1 MRLRHQ
7 VFHSER
13 TPGHYLKWVEAGSG
27 PTIFFVHGCSG
38 SWTNFNSQLKELS
51 RDHHVVALDMR
62 GHGTS
67 PWPGASTI
75 EDFYSDLEE
84 FVEAVLPTRFVLVV
98 HSFGGCVG
106 TLLASRQSERV
117 AAVAFLNTSGSI
129 PKGFA
134 YRFLQLFSA
143 RADLL
148 SENLP
153 YLVSTNGAVS
163 QHMLF
168 HTLKKWDVWE
178 HYPKIV
184 VPSLVVLGGL
194 DPLIPVTS
202 GIKMARM
209 LPNANLRV
217 FPMGGH
223 IVMWEQ
229 SARLNEMLRDLTA
242 RVSLSR
248 CA

>member
-1 MRLRHQ
+1 MMLRHQ
-7 VFHSER
+7 VFSSKR
-13 TPGHYLKWVEAGSG
+13 QPGHFLKWVEAGSG

-38 SWTNFNSQLKELS
+38 SWTNFNPQLKELS

-62 GHGTS
+62 GHGSS
-67 PWPGASTI
+67 PWPGASCI

-84 FVEAVLPTRFVLVV
+84 FAETCLPASFTLVL

-106 TLLASRQSERV
+106 TLLAARLADRV
-117 AAVAFLNTSGSI
+117 AAVAFLNTAGSI
-129 PKGFA
+129 PKGFT
-134 YRFLQLFSA
+134 YRFLQLFSR
-143 RADLL
+143 RAHLL

-153 YLVSTNGAVS
+153 FLVSTNGEVS
-163 QHMLF
+163 QHMLY
-168 HTLKKWDVWE
+168 HTLKKWDVWD
-178 HYPKIV
+178 HFPRIA
-184 VPSLVVLGGL
+184 VPTLVVLGGL

-202 GIKMARM
+202 GIRMARL
-209 LPNANLRV
+209 LPDHELKV

-223 IVMWEQ
+223 ISMWEQ
-229 SARLNEMLRDLTA
+229 PARVNEMLRDLTA

>member
-1 MRLRHQ
+1 MMLRHQ
-7 VFHSER
+7 VFQSQLQ
-13 TPGHYLKWVEAGSG
+13 PGHYLKWVEAGSG
-27 PTIFFVHGCSG
+27 PTLFFVHGCSG
-38 SWTNFNSQLKELS
+38 SWTNFNLQLKELS
-51 RDHHVVALDMR
+51 KDHHVVALDMR
-62 GHGTS
+62 GHGGS
-67 PWPGASTI
+67 PWPGPSTV

-84 FVEAVLPTRFVLVV
+84 FVDACLPQKFGLVL

-106 TLLASRQSERV
+106 ALLAARKADRI

-129 PKGFA
+129 PKGFT
-134 YRFLQLFSA
+134 YRFLQLFSR
-143 RADLL
+143 RAALL

-153 YLVSTNGAVS
+153 FLVSTNGEVS
-163 QHMLF
+163 QHMLY
-168 HTLKKWDVWE
+168 HTLKKWDVWDL
-178 HYPKIV
+178 YPRIE

-202 GIKMARM
+202 GVRMARL
-209 LPNANLRV
+209 LPDSQLKL

-223 IVMWEQ
+223 VSMWEQ
-229 SARLNEMLRDLTA
+229 PARVNEMLRELVR